1 MGSLGCERISLR
13 EFGGLK
19 DVLMSTIPKTLMMVS
34 KIPCIYGIVT
44 LVDFSVHVT
53 SSFLLEIL
61 YYGASEEG
69 NHF

>member
-19 DVLMSTIPKTLMMVS
+19 DVVMFTIPKTLWMAS
-34 KIPCIYGIVT
+34 EIPCIYGKVT

-53 SSFLLEIL
+53 SSFLLKIL
-61 YYGASEEG
+61 
-69 NHF
+69 